1 MSRVRYCFMFTLL
14 VAVQPLLAGSFIVRS
29 NADAGVHSLRWA
41 IFQANASAGPD
52 VISFDLPGEGPHV
65 IAPTSPLPPL
75 TDPAGVIIDGLS
87 QRGARITSKPSP
99 SLHLQIM
106 LDGRQAG
113 DAPGIWILSSSNR
126 IQGLI
131 ISGFSEDGIRIQG
144 TRQGTVRN
152 VVRHCIIGLAA
163 DGRTALPNG
172 TGERSNHWAG
182 ITIVSI
188 QHSPGIAYDNL
199 LFGNIVSGNS
209 GDGILLADCMGGRV
223 YANSISANHVGSNA
237 AGNAPVGNN
246 RDGILLYGGCYG
258 NTISGNLVVGNGSDG
273 IHIVGDQIRNAQAH
287 HNIIKK
293 NLIGITA
300 DNLPIG
306 NALNGVNIG
315 GKEYEYP
322 GGFASNNMTSGNTV
336 SANGRNGVS
345 VREHPG
351 KSGSTIGNRISQNTI
366 WANQGKDIDI
376 TDDALSNGGEATMPR
391 GRLSPPSI
399 VEAEF
404 GRGVATVRG
413 SVAIR
418 GKADLLTI
426 ELYKLGSGP
435 SHTCPGPVYL
445 GTASPDAE
453 GIWLFSTNGMLEAGD
468 SVAALLIDENGNTS
482 EFAAYQPVRA
492 MDFFDQPAVTD
503 LHIGKSSAR
512 ASTILRDPQPNPT
525 KDFTDIKLDVVKSC
539 WSILEIYTDKC
550 ELVQTLIDRWLPE
563 GEHAVQWDRMNWRGK
578 PVEAG
583 TYICRLDADGIRQTT
598 TITIR

>member
-1 MSRVRYCFMFTLL
+1 MSRYTRSLMIMLL
-14 VAVQPLLAGSFIVRS
+14 LAAQPLYAGSFVVRS
-29 NADAGVHSLRWA
+29 TADAGVHSLRWA
-41 IFQANASAGPD
+41 ILQANASAGPD
-52 VISFDLPGEGPHV
+52 VISFDLSGEGPHV

-87 QRGARITSKPSP
+87 QNGASSTSKPSP
-99 SLHLQIM
+99 ALRLRIM

-131 ISGFSEDGIRIQG
+131 IGGFSEDGIRIQG
-144 TRQGTVRN
+144 TRQGTVKN

-172 TGERSNHWAG
+172 TGARSNHWAG
-182 ITIVSI
+182 IAIVSLP
-188 QHSPGIAYDNL
+188 HSPGIAYENL
-199 LFGNIVSGNS
+199 LFGNIVSGNN

-223 YANSISANHVGSNA
+223 YANSITANQVGSNA
-237 AGNAPVGNN
+237 AGDAPVGNE

-273 IHIVGDQIRNAQAH
+273 IHIVGDQKRNAQAH

-300 DNLPIG
+300 GSIPIG
-306 NALNGVNIG
+306 NALNGLNIG

-322 GGFASNNMTSGNTV
+322 GGFASNNTISGNTV

-345 VREHPG
+345 VWEYPG
-351 KSGSTIGNRISQNTI
+351 TIGNAIGNRISQNTI
-366 WANQGKDIDI
+366 WANAGIGIDLA
-376 TDDALSNGGEATMPR
+376 DDALSGGSAAATP
-391 GRLSPPSI
+391 GGKLSPPSI

-426 ELYKLGSGP
+426 ELYKQGSGP

-445 GTASPDAE
+445 GAASPDAE
-453 GIWLFSTNGMLEAGD
+453 GVWLFSTNGMLEAGD
-468 SVAALLIDENGNTS
+468 SVAALLIDDVGNTS
-482 EFAAYQPVRA
+482 EFAAYQPVQARDFSDNEA
-492 MDFFDQPAVTD
+492 MVD
-503 LHIGKSSAR
+503 LHIGKSRAR
-512 ASTILRDPQPNPT
+512 ANAILRDPQPNPT
-525 KDFTDIKLDVVKSC
+525 KDFTEITLDVVKPC
-539 WSILEIYTDKC
+539 WSILEIYTIKC
-550 ELVQTLIDRWLPE
+550 ELVQTLIDRWLPL
-563 GEHAVQWDRMNWRGK
+563 GEHTVRWDRTNWRGM

-583 TYICRLDADGIRQTT
+583 TYICRLDADGVRQTT
-598 TITIR
+598 IITIR